1 MSSYIYKGWKAQG
14 WRSGGRHRNFFAVY
28 IGTHA
33 CVPAV
38 GVAVV
43 FRVAWRLTSRPYVEM
58 TKRLLEM
65 SDDDSAPY
73 IEGD

>member
-14 WRSGGRHRNFFAVY
+14 WRSGGGRRNFFAVY

-33 CVPAV
+33 CVPVV

-43 FRVAWRLTSRPYVEM
+43 FRVAWRDCVASVCG
-58 TKRLLEM
+58 
-65 SDDDSAPY
+65 DDEAFA
-73 IEGD
+73 